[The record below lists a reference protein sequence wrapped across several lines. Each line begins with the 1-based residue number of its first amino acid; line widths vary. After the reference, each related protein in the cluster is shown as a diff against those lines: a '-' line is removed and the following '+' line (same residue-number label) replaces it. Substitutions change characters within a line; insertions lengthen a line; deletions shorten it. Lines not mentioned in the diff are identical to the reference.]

1 MRKINL
7 LITGLIIKYYK
18 ESLRLYLNRLLPF
31 EYGTWEKLIYRT
43 WNFPPKT
50 SYCVVHTV

>member
-1 MRKINL
+1 MLNERDL

-18 ESLRLYLNRLLPF
+18 ESLRLYLNRLILPF

-43 WNFPPKT
+43 WNFHPRL
-50 SYCVVHTV
+50 VIV